1 MSLDLCFD
9 MVCVSAFASDDL
21 WLLSTKT
28 PFVQSFYLLE
38 H

>member
-1 MSLDLCFD
+1 MTLHFAKPRY
-9 MVCVSAFASDDL
+9 VGAFASDDL

-28 PFVQSFYLLE
+28 PFDQSFYLLE